1 MKSIHSHFQYS
12 PTKYHNDYTFNMS
25 KPHPSPIALAHV
37 VLRTTPANYPKMVS
51 FYMTVLSATPVYQNE
66 SMAFL
71 RYDDEHHRI
80 AIIQTPAI
88 HPAPE
93 KEMIAGLDHIAFTFA
108 TLTSLAQTYTSLKTT
123 TEPILPVWCVNH
135 GPTTSMY
142 YRDPN
147 GTRVELQVDNFD
159 TADEADAF
167 MRSAAFAK
175 NPIGTDFEPEEWA
188 ALVLSKAGPDG
199 EEGLGKDEIKKLK
212 MRSEGG
218 ERMVPPE
225 YV

>member
-1 MKSIHSHFQYS
+1 
-12 PTKYHNDYTFNMS
+12 
-25 KPHPSPIALAHV
+25 
-37 VLRTTPANYPKMVS
+37 
-51 FYMTVLSATPVYQNE
+51 
-66 SMAFL
+66 
-71 RYDDEHHRI
+71 
-80 AIIQTPAI
+80 
-88 HPAPE
+88 
-93 KEMIAGLDHIAFTFA
+93 
-108 TLTSLAQTYTSLKTT
+108 
-123 TEPILPVWCVNH
+123 
-135 GPTTSMY
+135 MY

-188 ALVLSKAGPDG
+188 TLILSKVGPDG

-212 MRSEGG
+212 MRNEGG
-218 ERMVPPE
+218 ERTVPPE